1 MNVALFTDSYL
12 PVKSGVVTHVKEI
25 TDGLRRKGHRV
36 CVVTSAHPGYVEQD
50 RDVLRLQSVKAPLG
64 HGTEIYY
71 SYGSQ
76 RTVEDFLRSRSIDV
90 VHTHTEFAL
99 GRSGSKAARRFDVP
113 LVHTFHTMWEE
124 YVHYVLGGRVLR
136 PAMVRRLVRRFLRG
150 MDGVI
155 TPSVKIADYLHSVM
169 PGLRTTT
176 ISNGIDV
183 GRISSLLPSPEARL
197 RLRERLGFR
206 EGDVVIV
213 FVGRVGVE
221 KRVFQ
226 LLDVASAAVQSN
238 PRLRLLVVGDGPA
251 LPTLM
256 RAAACGPASHAV
268 RFTEAIPWES
278 IIPYYAAADVFLTVS
293 LSEVQPMTVIEA
305 LACGLPIIAR
315 RDSCY
320 TGLVQDGANGYLVDQ
335 DQEAVE
341 RILELARDRAL
352 RERCA
357 CASRDLSSQVS
368 VERTV
373 SNLERYYAE
382 AIARRAAGR
391 GRRSA

>member
-36 CVVTSAHPGYVEQD
+36 CVVTSAHPGYVESD

-76 RTVEDFLRSRSIDV
+76 RTVEDFLRSRNIDV
-90 VHTHTEFAL
+90 VHAHTEFAL
-99 GRSGSKAARRFDVP
+99 GRSGKKAARRFGVP
-113 LVHTFHTMWEE
+113 LVHTFHTLWEE
-124 YVHYVLGGRVLR
+124 YVHYVLGGRVLK
-136 PAMVRRLVRRFLRG
+136 PAMVRRIVRRFLRG
-150 MDGVI
+150 VDGVI
-155 TPSVKIADYLHSVM
+155 APSVKIADYLHTVM
-169 PGLRTTT
+169 PGLSTTI

-183 GRISSLLPSPEARL
+183 ERISSLLPSPEARL
-197 RLRERLGFR
+197 QLRERLGFR
-206 EGDVVIV
+206 EGDVVIA
-213 FVGRVGVE
+213 FVGRIGIE

-226 LLDVASAAVQSN
+226 PLDVASAAVESD
-238 PRLRLLVVGDGPA
+238 PRLRFLVVGDGPA

-256 RAAACGPASHAV
+256 RAAASGPASRAI

-278 IIPYYAAADVFLTVS
+278 VIPHYAVADAFISLS

-315 RDSCY
+315 RDACY
-320 TGLVQDGANGYLVDQ
+320 TGLVQDGVNGFLVDQ
-335 DQEAVE
+335 DQEAVG
-341 RILELARDRAL
+341 RMLELARDRAL

-357 CASRDLSSQVS
+357 RASRDLSRQVS

-373 SNLERYYAE
+373 SMLERYYAE
-382 AIARRAAGR
+382 SIARRAGGR
-391 GRRSA
+391 ARRSA